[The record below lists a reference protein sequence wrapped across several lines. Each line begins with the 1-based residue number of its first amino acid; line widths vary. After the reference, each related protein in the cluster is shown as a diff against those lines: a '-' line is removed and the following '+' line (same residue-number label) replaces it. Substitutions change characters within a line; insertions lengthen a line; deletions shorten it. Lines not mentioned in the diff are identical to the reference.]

1 MKIITNEAGLITVE
15 QEYPLVYTFSDAKWD
30 TGPSSHINMA
40 ELLFEKKEHLSTFM
54 VIVEAEHLA
63 DEHYDD
69 PAYIHKTNTIGI
81 CRAQEKARDSLGNRW
96 FKDDELTAIIEK
108 KEFPTWKYNYQ
119 EQPKEERDFKH
130 QIEDA
135 LFSYQ
140 EIKEMF
146 NNIISDL
153 SVAKY
158 KLDEEG
164 FILEYDDDDYDD
176 YHLETDPQQVGKNRE
191 LLLERLLMPRV
202 LSEHKRVYAMPKPF
216 SHWDSR
222 SFWHQFFFVENH
234 NTKETL
240 WDRGHGGGSGTRE
253 SNGRWSHTF
262 AYLEKML
269 GVKTPTW
276 HLIYNSHNQ
285 LVPHAHYDSFKSL
298 RYDLTGNYDWDYKES
313 KELFEGF
320 LVEPARKD

>member
-15 QEYPLVYTFSDAKWD
+15 QEYPLVYSFSDTKWD
-30 TGPSSHINMA
+30 AGSQHIKMA
-40 ELLFEKKEHLSTFM
+40 EWLFENKEHLSTYM
-54 VIVEAEHLA
+54 VIVESEHLA
-63 DEHYDD
+63 DEHFED
-69 PAYIHKTNTIGI
+69 PAYIHKTNTIGM
-81 CRAQEKARDSLGNRW
+81 CRAEEEARKSMGNRW
-96 FKDDELTAIIEK
+96 FKDTELTAIIEK
-108 KEFPTWKYNYQ
+108 KEFPTWRYNYQ
-119 EQPKEERDFKH
+119 EQPKEERDFKR

-140 EIKEMF
+140 EQKEMIKI
-146 NNIISDL
+146 IISEL
-153 SVAKY
+153 NAAKY

-164 FILEYDDDDYDD
+164 FILEYDDDDN
-176 YHLETDPQQVGKNRE
+176 HLETDPQQVEKNRE
-191 LLLERLLMPRV
+191 LLLERLLMPHIWT
-202 LSEHKRVYAMPKPF
+202 EYKRVYAMPNPF

-234 NTKETL
+234 KTKETL

-262 AYLEKML
+262 AYLEKMF
-269 GVKTPTW
+269 GVRTPTW

-285 LVPHAHYDSFKSL
+285 LVPHANYDSFKSL

-320 LVEPARKD
+320 LIDPARKD